1 MLFHSLFDLILE
13 IIVKNSGHYRVPFTL
28 FGHLLVL
35 NSNLLL
41 WSLKGISVSLECLV
55 LFSLNLF

>member
-41 WSLKGISVSLECLV
+41 WSLKGISVSLKCLV

>member
-13 IIVKNSGHYRVPFTL
+13 IIVKNSGHYRVSFTL

-35 NSNLLL
+35 NSKLLL
-41 WSLKGISVSLECLV
+41 WSLKGISVSLKCLV